1 MKSCWRLV
9 VRLEEFARAYQV
21 SNRWV
26 SLRRE
31 CEALVSNPS
40 IGVAHDMQNP
50 ARILA
55 RYASEILH
63 ARWQTVRNETF
74 YAATK

>member
-1 MKSCWRLV
+1 MQSRRRLV
-9 VRLEEFARAYQV
+9 VKLEEFARAYQV
-21 SNRWV
+21 SKGCL

-40 IGVAHDMQNP
+40 IRVARDMQNP